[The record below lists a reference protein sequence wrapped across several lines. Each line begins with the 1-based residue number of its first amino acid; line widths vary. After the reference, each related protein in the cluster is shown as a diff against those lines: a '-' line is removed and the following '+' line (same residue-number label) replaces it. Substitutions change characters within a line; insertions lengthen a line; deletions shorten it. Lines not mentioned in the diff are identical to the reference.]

1 MSSKYVQRRAARPK
15 DLKGTVRRI
24 LGYVFS
30 FKAQILL
37 VVGLIVLS
45 VIASVASSYFLKP
58 LINDYITPLIGQENP
73 DFSGLLGMIGIM
85 AAVFRFACF
94 QLVGEPVKALGDV
107 PDFPRAATSAGP
119 PAMAVCL
126 CDDRIVQTAQRL
138 CNPAP

>member
-37 VVGLIVLS
+37 VVSLIVLS

-58 LINDYITPLIGQENP
+58 LINDYITPLMGQENP

-85 AAVFRFACF
+85 AAVYLTGAAGELFLFAHHGDDF
-94 QLVGEPVKALGDV
+94 DRHAVQDPHGPV
-107 PDFPRAATSAGP
+107 RAFAEIADP
-119 PAMAVCL
+119 IL
-126 CDDRIVQTAQRL
+126 
-138 CNPAP
+138 